1 MFARIALLTLIFH
14 LLADIGSAQH
24 VSIGAIGGVPLTDAF
39 EKRATGVLFPRFT
52 YTFNTKRYI
61 VGPTADVSLPLGL
74 RFEAD
79 ALYTRLDYDSTVMG
93 VDTFTRSATKANSWE
108 FPLLLKKDF
117 TAAAVKPY
125 GNIGVA
131 LRHVGGTSHIVNT
144 VFPNHVFELNT
155 APPGLIHDWTSGF
168 VIGGG
173 VEFRAG
179 PLRLSP
185 ELRYTR
191 WFRENFS
198 TSTGLFQSNLNEA
211 SVLLGL
217 RWHAF

>member
-1 MFARIALLTLIFH
+1 MFARIALFTLIFH
-14 LLADIGSAQH
+14 LLPDIGSAQH
-24 VSIGAIGGVPLTDAF
+24 ISIGAIAGVPLTDAF
-39 EKRATGVLFPRFT
+39 EKGALIPFRFN

-61 VGPTADVSLPLGL
+61 VGPTVDVSLPLGL

-117 TAAAVKPY
+117 NAAAVRPY
-125 GNIGVA
+125 GDIGVA
-131 LRHVGGTSHIVNT
+131 PRHVGGTSHIVNT
-144 VFPNHVFELNT
+144 VFPDHVFELNT
-155 APPGLIHDWTSGF
+155 TPPELIHDWTSGF

-173 VEFRAG
+173 VEFRTG
-179 PLRLSP
+179 PLRFSP
-185 ELRYTR
+185 EVRCTR

-198 TSTGLFQSNLNEA
+198 ISTALFQSNLNEA
-211 SVLLGL
+211 AVLLGV
-217 RWHAF
+217 RWRAF